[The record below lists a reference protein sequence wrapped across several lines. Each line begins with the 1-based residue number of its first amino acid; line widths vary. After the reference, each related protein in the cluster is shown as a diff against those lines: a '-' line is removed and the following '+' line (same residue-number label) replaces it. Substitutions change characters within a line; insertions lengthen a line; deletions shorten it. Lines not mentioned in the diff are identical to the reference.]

1 MLMIPEDLLYFE
13 EHEWVRTE
21 NTTATIGISDYA
33 QNALGDIVY
42 VDLPKVGD
50 EVSMGDTVGEIESV
64 KSTSEL
70 RTPVSGKVLEVNES
84 IVDTPEIINED
95 PYGSGWLFKVEMT
108 DPTELDELMNAEEY
122 EAYIKEL

>member
-1 MLMIPEDLLYFE
+1 MIPEDLLYFE